1 MSGNADDPL
10 LSVAGK
16 ISNGVPVD
24 WKELQDQIA
33 TPDQAAVAEE
43 LRSLERY
50 ARVNEAGPCLVG
62 PLPDHRANRCRHVR
76 RGLSRHRAYLTD

>member
-16 ISNGVPVD
+16 ISSGEPVD

-43 LRSLERY
+43 LRSLER
-50 ARVNEAGPCLVG
+50 
-62 PLPDHRANRCRHVR
+62 
-76 RGLSRHRAYLTD
+76 